1 MRGRGTIWSIASIDV
16 AATAAT
22 KAVQFLL
29 FSQPAGALS
38 ELMRL
43 AYQRDASSTDGD
55 LDRGGAEASGEP
67 TTCWR
72 GSYDEREPST
82 GSFRWIDN
90 SCRFAANEGF
100 GPFQFSLSYW
110 FSICNRRSETAMHV
124 TASHP
129 FPPQL
134 RRYLRGRDPSL
145 NRRLKPPVHV
155 TDPKPP
161 VHVTAVRPPH
171 PHRAEEIPSWP

>member
-1 MRGRGTIWSIASIDV
+1 MP
-16 AATAAT
+16 
-22 KAVQFLL
+22 AVQLIH

-43 AYQRDASSTDGD
+43 AYPCDASSIDGD
-55 LDRGGAEASGEP
+55 LDLDGAKASGAP

-72 GSYDEREPST
+72 GSDDEREPST

-100 GPFQFSLSYW
+100 GPFQFIYISG
-110 FSICNRRSETAMHV
+110 FSICNRRSETAVHV

-134 RRYLRGRDPSL
+134 RRYLRGRDPCSVGSCT
-145 NRRLKPPVHV
+145 P
-155 TDPKPP
+155 
-161 VHVTAVRPPH
+161 
-171 PHRAEEIPSWP
+171 